1 MSTLKNLSLCLM
13 ACIGMAACTSK
24 QPQEAIPDNLPYT
37 VIPFE
42 KGVENEK
49 QVKLSEIAEKITFIP
64 METTDASL
72 LTKVR
77 ANNIISVNGT
87 IVIPCF
93 YLGAW
98 TFDENGKFIAPI
110 SRKGQG
116 PGEFTWFVCVAG
128 NSDRDLIY
136 VKSSGKMMAFR
147 PDGTFVNEY
156 KVPGIGLPWESSIV
170 MQDSITLSVVLNTTG
185 QMPYR
190 LILSNTQGDT
200 LKAFPQYDHF
210 EMPYG
215 MNYAYCNNK
224 ENYLYQYK
232 GESVY
237 HDYYCDTLY
246 TVTRDSLLPRYLLD
260 MGKYKLP
267 KDLRLEVAVVSRDYE
282 KESHML
288 KKAEE
293 YFRPIFF
300 ENDRYIVMPYTTWN
314 FEHRYAPAKLMYY
327 DRETKECIKVK
338 DGAFVNDMLG
348 DLPFHPDARVAEN
361 ILGEWWE
368 VTELMEL
375 AEEGV
380 ELPDNLKNLKEDDN
394 GVLVLVHL
402 KK

>member
-1 MSTLKNLSLCLM
+1 MNPLKNLSLCM
-13 ACIGMAACTSK
+13 MVCIGMAACTSK
-24 QPQEAIPDNLPYT
+24 QPLEAIPDNLPYT

-49 QVKLSEIAEKITFIP
+49 QVKLSEIAEKITFVP

-93 YLGAW
+93 NMGAFA
-98 TFDENGKFIAPI
+98 FDESGKFIAPI

-116 PGEFTWFVCVAG
+116 PGEFTRFLSVAG
-128 NSDRDLIY
+128 NSDRNLIY
-136 VKSSGKMMAFR
+136 VKSSRKIIAFR

-156 KVPGIGLPWESSIV
+156 KVPGIGLPWEYSII
-170 MQDSITLSVVLNTTG
+170 MQDSITLSNIINATG
-185 QMPYR
+185 QSQYR

-200 LKAFPQYDHF
+200 LKAFPQYDRF

-267 KDLRLEVAVVSRDYE
+267 KNMRLEVAIVSRDYE
-282 KESHML
+282 EYLMIE
-288 KKAEE
+288 KAEA
-293 YFRPIFF
+293 YFRPTFF

-314 FEHRYAPAKLMYY
+314 LQDKRAPAKLMYY

-338 DGAFVNDMLG
+338 DDAFVNDMMG

-368 VTELMEL
+368 ATELMEL

>member
-1 MSTLKNLSLCLM
+1 MNPLKNLSLCMM
-13 ACIGMAACTSK
+13 ACIGMASCTSK

-49 QVKLSEIAEKITFIP
+49 QVKLSDIAEKITFVP

-72 LTKVR
+72 LNKVR

-93 YLGAW
+93 NMGAFA
-98 TFDENGKFIAPI
+98 FDESGKFIAPI

-116 PGEFTWFVCVAG
+116 PGEFTRFLSVAG
-128 NSDRDLIY
+128 NSDRNLIY
-136 VKSSGKMMAFR
+136 VKSSRKMIAFR

-156 KVPGIGLPWESSIV
+156 KVPGIGLPWEYSII
-170 MQDSITLSVVLNTTG
+170 MQDSITLSNIINATG
-185 QMPYR
+185 QSQYR

-267 KDLRLEVAVVSRDYE
+267 KNMRLEVAVVSRDYE
-282 KESHML
+282 EYLMIE
-288 KKAEE
+288 KAEA
-293 YFRPIFF
+293 YFRPTFF

-314 FEHRYAPAKLMYY
+314 LQDKRAPAKLMYY

-338 DGAFVNDMLG
+338 DDAFVNDMMG

-368 VTELMEL
+368 ATELMEL

>member
-1 MSTLKNLSLCLM
+1 MNPLKNLSLCMM
-13 ACIGMAACTSK
+13 ACIGMASCTSK

-116 PGEFTWFVCVAG
+116 PGEFTRFLSVAG
-128 NSDRDLIY
+128 NSDRNLIY
-136 VKSSGKMMAFR
+136 VKSSRKMIAFR

-156 KVPGIGLPWESSIV
+156 KVPGIGLPWEYSII
-170 MQDSITLSVVLNTTG
+170 MQDSITLSNIINATG
-185 QMPYR
+185 QSQYR

-267 KDLRLEVAVVSRDYE
+267 KNMRLEVAVVSRDYE
-282 KESHML
+282 EYLMIE
-288 KKAEE
+288 KAEA
-293 YFRPIFF
+293 YFRPTFF

-314 FEHRYAPAKLMYY
+314 LQDKRAPAKLMYY

-338 DGAFVNDMLG
+338 DDAFVNDMMG

-368 VTELMEL
+368 ATELMEL

>member
-1 MSTLKNLSLCLM
+1 MNPLKNLSLCMM
-13 ACIGMAACTSK
+13 ACIGMVSCTSK

-49 QVKLSEIAEKITFIP
+49 QVKLSEIAEKITFVP

-93 YLGAW
+93 NMGAFA
-98 TFDENGKFIAPI
+98 FDESGKFIAPI

-116 PGEFTWFVCVAG
+116 PGEFTRFLSVAG
-128 NSDRDLIY
+128 NSDRNLIY
-136 VKSSGKMMAFR
+136 VKSSRKIIAFR

-156 KVPGIGLPWESSIV
+156 KVPGIGLPWEYSII
-170 MQDSITLSVVLNTTG
+170 MQDSITLSNIINATG
-185 QMPYR
+185 QSQYR

-200 LKAFPQYDHF
+200 LKAFPQYDRF

-267 KDLRLEVAVVSRDYE
+267 KNMRLEVAIVSRDYE
-282 KESHML
+282 EYLMIE
-288 KKAEE
+288 KAEA
-293 YFRPIFF
+293 YFRPTFF

-314 FEHRYAPAKLMYY
+314 LQDKRAPAKLMYY

-338 DGAFVNDMLG
+338 DDAFVNDMMG

-368 VTELMEL
+368 ATELMEL

>member
-1 MSTLKNLSLCLM
+1 MNTLKNLSLCMM
-13 ACIGMAACTSK
+13 ACICIASCTSK
-24 QPQEAIPDNLPYT
+24 QQQETVVNNLPYT
-37 VIPFE
+37 IIPFE

-49 QVKLSEIAEKITFIP
+49 QVKLSDIAEKITFVP

-72 LTKVR
+72 LNKVR

-93 YLGAW
+93 NMGAFA
-98 TFDENGKFIAPI
+98 FDESGKFIAPI

-116 PGEFTWFVCVAG
+116 PGEFTRFLSVAG

-136 VKSSGKMMAFR
+136 VKSSRKMIAFR

-156 KVPGIGLPWESSIV
+156 KVPGIGLPWEYSII
-170 MQDSITLSVVLNTTG
+170 MQDSITLSNIINATG
-185 QMPYR
+185 QSQYR

-260 MGKYKLP
+260 MGNTNCRKICVWK
-267 KDLRLEVAVVSRDYE
+267 
-282 KESHML
+282 
-288 KKAEE
+288 
-293 YFRPIFF
+293 
-300 ENDRYIVMPYTTWN
+300 
-314 FEHRYAPAKLMYY
+314 
-327 DRETKECIKVK
+327 
-338 DGAFVNDMLG
+338 
-348 DLPFHPDARVAEN
+348 
-361 ILGEWWE
+361 
-368 VTELMEL
+368 
-375 AEEGV
+375 
-380 ELPDNLKNLKEDDN
+380 
-394 GVLVLVHL
+394 
-402 KK
+402 

>member
-1 MSTLKNLSLCLM
+1 MNTLKNLSLCMM
-13 ACIGMAACTSK
+13 ACICIASCTSK
-24 QPQEAIPDNLPYT
+24 QQQETVVNNLPYT
-37 VIPFE
+37 IIPFE

-49 QVKLSEIAEKITFIP
+49 QVKLSDIAEKITFVP

-72 LTKVR
+72 LNKVR

-93 YLGAW
+93 NMGAFA
-98 TFDENGKFIAPI
+98 FDESGKFIVPI

-116 PGEFTWFVCVAG
+116 PGEFTRFLSVAG
-128 NSDRDLIY
+128 NSDRNLIY
-136 VKSSGKMMAFR
+136 VKSSRKMIAFR

-156 KVPGIGLPWESSIV
+156 KVPGIGLPWEYSII
-170 MQDSITLSVVLNTTG
+170 MQDSITLSNIINATG
-185 QMPYR
+185 QSQYR

-200 LKAFPQYDHF
+200 LKAFPQYDRF

-267 KDLRLEVAVVSRDYE
+267 KNMRLEVAVVSRDYE
-282 KESHML
+282 EYLMIE
-288 KKAEE
+288 KAEA
-293 YFRPIFF
+293 YFRPTFF

-314 FEHRYAPAKLMYY
+314 LQDKRAPAKLMYY

-338 DGAFVNDMLG
+338 DDAFVNDMMG

-368 VTELMEL
+368 ATELMEL

>member
-1 MSTLKNLSLCLM
+1 MNPLKNLSLCM
-13 ACIGMAACTSK
+13 MVCIGMAACTSK
-24 QPQEAIPDNLPYT
+24 QPLEAIPDNLPYT

-98 TFDENGKFIAPI
+98 AFDENGKFLAAL

-116 PGEFTWFVCVAG
+116 PGEFTRFICVAG
-128 NSDRDLIY
+128 NSDKDLIY
-136 VKSSGKMMAFR
+136 VKSSYKMMAFR

-156 KVPGIGLPWESSIV
+156 KIPGNGNPWDPSIV
-170 MQDSITLSVVLNTTG
+170 MQDSITLSSVMNPTG

-210 EMPYG
+210 EMPYD

-267 KDLRLEVAVVSRDYE
+267 KDLRLEAAFYSDDAE
-282 KESHML
+282 HAKKEAL
-288 KKAEE
+288 N
-293 YFRPIFF
+293 YYRPIFL
-300 ENDRYIVMPYTTWN
+300 ENDRYIVMPYTTWHL
-314 FEHRYAPAKLMYY
+314 FDRYAPAKLMYY

-338 DGAFVNDMLG
+338 DDAFVNDMMG
-348 DLPFHPDARVAEN
+348 DLPFQPDARVAEN

-368 VTELMEL
+368 ATDLMKL

-380 ELPDNLKNLKEDDN
+380 KLPDNLKNLKEDDN

>member
-1 MSTLKNLSLCLM
+1 MSTLKNLSLCMM

-24 QPQEAIPDNLPYT
+24 QPQEAVPDNLPYT

-128 NSDRDLIY
+128 NSDRNLIY

-156 KVPGIGLPWESSIV
+156 KIPGIGLPWESSIV
-170 MQDSITLSVVLNTTG
+170 MQDSITLSVILNTTG
-185 QMPYR
+185 QMPHR

-210 EMPYG
+210 EMPYD

-267 KDLRLEVAVVSRDYE
+267 KNMRLEVAVVSRDYE
-282 KESHML
+282 EYLMIE
-288 KKAEE
+288 KAEA

-300 ENDRYIVMPYTTWN
+300 ENDRYIIMPYTTWN
-314 FEHRYAPAKLMYY
+314 IWDKSLPHLMIYN
-327 DRETKECIKVK
+327 RQTKECIKVK

-348 DLPFHPDARVAEN
+348 DLPFHPDARIAEN
-361 ILGEWWE
+361 VLAEWWE

>member
-1 MSTLKNLSLCLM
+1 MNPLKNLSLCMM
-13 ACIGMAACTSK
+13 ACIGMVSCTSK

-49 QVKLSEIAEKITFIP
+49 QVKLSEIAEKITFVP

-93 YLGAW
+93 NMGAFA
-98 TFDENGKFIAPI
+98 FDESGKFIAPI

-116 PGEFTWFVCVAG
+116 PGEFTRFLSVAG
-128 NSDRDLIY
+128 NSDRNLIY
-136 VKSSGKMMAFR
+136 VKSSRKIIAFR

-156 KVPGIGLPWESSIV
+156 KVPGIGLPWEYSII
-170 MQDSITLSVVLNTTG
+170 MQDSITLSNIINATG
-185 QMPYR
+185 QSQYR

-200 LKAFPQYDHF
+200 LKAFPQYDRF

-267 KDLRLEVAVVSRDYE
+267 KNMRLEVAIVSRDYE
-282 KESHML
+282 EYLMIE
-288 KKAEE
+288 KAEA
-293 YFRPIFF
+293 YFRPTFF

-314 FEHRYAPAKLMYY
+314 LQDKRAPAKLMYY
-327 DRETKECIKVK
+327 DRKTKECIKVK
-338 DGAFVNDMLG
+338 DDAFVNDMMG

-368 VTELMEL
+368 ATELMEL

>member
-1 MSTLKNLSLCLM
+1 MNPLKNLSLCMM

-98 TFDENGKFIAPI
+98 TFDKNGKFIAPI

-116 PGEFTWFVCVAG
+116 PGEFTRFLSVAG
-128 NSDRDLIY
+128 NSDRNLIY
-136 VKSSGKMMAFR
+136 VKSSRKMIAFR

-156 KVPGIGLPWESSIV
+156 KVPGIGLPWEYSII
-170 MQDSITLSVVLNTTG
+170 MQDSITLSNIINATG
-185 QMPYR
+185 QSQYR

-200 LKAFPQYDHF
+200 LKAFPQYDRF

-267 KDLRLEVAVVSRDYE
+267 KNMRLEVAVVSRDYE
-282 KESHML
+282 EYLMIE
-288 KKAEE
+288 KAEA
-293 YFRPIFF
+293 YFRPTFF

-314 FEHRYAPAKLMYY
+314 LQDKRAPAKLMYY

-338 DGAFVNDMLG
+338 DDAFVNDMMG

-368 VTELMEL
+368 ATELMEL

>member
-1 MSTLKNLSLCLM
+1 MNPLKNLSLCMM
-13 ACIGMAACTSK
+13 ACIGMASCTSK

-49 QVKLSEIAEKITFIP
+49 QVKLSEIAEKITFVP

-77 ANNIISVNGT
+77 ANNIISVNDT

-116 PGEFTWFVCVAG
+116 PGEFTRFLSVAG
-128 NSDRDLIY
+128 NSDRNLIY
-136 VKSSGKMMAFR
+136 VKSSRKMIAFR

-156 KVPGIGLPWESSIV
+156 KVPGIGLPWEYSII
-170 MQDSITLSVVLNTTG
+170 MQDSITLSNIINATG
-185 QMPYR
+185 QSQYR

-200 LKAFPQYDHF
+200 LKAFPQYDRF

-267 KDLRLEVAVVSRDYE
+267 KNMRLEVAVVSRDYE
-282 KESHML
+282 EYLMIE
-288 KKAEE
+288 KAEA
-293 YFRPIFF
+293 YFRPTFF

-314 FEHRYAPAKLMYY
+314 LQDKRVPAKLIYY

-338 DGAFVNDMLG
+338 DDAFVNDMMG

-368 VTELMEL
+368 ATELMEL

>member
-1 MSTLKNLSLCLM
+1 MNPLKNLSLCMM
-13 ACIGMAACTSK
+13 ACIGMASCTSK

-49 QVKLSEIAEKITFIP
+49 QVKLSEIAEKITFVP

-77 ANNIISVNGT
+77 ANNIISVNDT

-116 PGEFTWFVCVAG
+116 PGEFTRFLSVAG
-128 NSDRDLIY
+128 NSDRNLIY
-136 VKSSGKMMAFR
+136 VKSSRKMIAFR

-156 KVPGIGLPWESSIV
+156 KVPGIGLPWEYSII
-170 MQDSITLSVVLNTTG
+170 MQDSITLSNIINATG
-185 QMPYR
+185 QSQYR

-200 LKAFPQYDHF
+200 LKAFPQYDRF

-267 KDLRLEVAVVSRDYE
+267 KNMRLEVAVVSRDYE
-282 KESHML
+282 EYLMIE
-288 KKAEE
+288 KAEA

-314 FEHRYAPAKLMYY
+314 LQDKRAPAKLMYY

-338 DGAFVNDMLG
+338 DDAFVNDMMG

-368 VTELMEL
+368 ATELMEL

>member
-1 MSTLKNLSLCLM
+1 MNPLKNLSLCMM
-13 ACIGMAACTSK
+13 ACIGMASCTSK

-116 PGEFTWFVCVAG
+116 PGEFTRFLSVAG
-128 NSDRDLIY
+128 NSDRNLIY
-136 VKSSGKMMAFR
+136 VKSSRKMITFR

-156 KVPGIGLPWESSIV
+156 KVPGIGLPWEYSII
-170 MQDSITLSVVLNTTG
+170 MQDSITLSNIINATG
-185 QMPYR
+185 QSQYR

-267 KDLRLEVAVVSRDYE
+267 KNMRLEVAVVSRDYE
-282 KESHML
+282 EYLMIE
-288 KKAEE
+288 KAEA
-293 YFRPIFF
+293 YFRPTFF

-314 FEHRYAPAKLMYY
+314 LQDKRAPAKLMYY

-338 DGAFVNDMLG
+338 DDAFVNDMMG

-368 VTELMEL
+368 ATELMEL

>member
-1 MSTLKNLSLCLM
+1 MNPLKNLSLCMM
-13 ACIGMAACTSK
+13 ACIGMVSCTSK

-49 QVKLSEIAEKITFIP
+49 QVKLSEIAEKITFVP

-93 YLGAW
+93 NMGAFA
-98 TFDENGKFIAPI
+98 FDESGKFIAPI
-110 SRKGQG
+110 SRKGHG
-116 PGEFTWFVCVAG
+116 PGEFTRFLSVAG
-128 NSDRDLIY
+128 NSDRNLIY
-136 VKSSGKMMAFR
+136 VKSSRKIIAFR

-156 KVPGIGLPWESSIV
+156 KVPGIGLPWEYSII
-170 MQDSITLSVVLNTTG
+170 MQDSITLSNIINATG
-185 QMPYR
+185 QSQYR

-200 LKAFPQYDHF
+200 LKAFPQYDRF

-267 KDLRLEVAVVSRDYE
+267 KNMRLEVAIVSRDYE
-282 KESHML
+282 EYLMIE
-288 KKAEE
+288 KAEA
-293 YFRPIFF
+293 YFRPTFF
-300 ENDRYIVMPYTTWN
+300 ENDRFIVMPYTTWN
-314 FEHRYAPAKLMYY
+314 LQDKRAPAKLMYY

-338 DGAFVNDMLG
+338 DDAFVNDMMG

-368 VTELMEL
+368 ATELMEL